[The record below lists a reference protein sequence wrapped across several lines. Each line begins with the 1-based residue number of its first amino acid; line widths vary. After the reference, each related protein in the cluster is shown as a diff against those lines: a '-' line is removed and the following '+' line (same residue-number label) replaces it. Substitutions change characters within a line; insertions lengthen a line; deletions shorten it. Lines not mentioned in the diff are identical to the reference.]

1 MTFREYLL
9 VLVITGISLSSYAKE
24 ISYDFIEASYATG
37 SIDTDTPAG
46 DVDFDGFAIAG
57 SVSIVPHLALIASYS
72 SVETDP
78 FFGITAEATDLSFGV
93 LGYTNVAPN
102 TSIFGSFEVVNADAE
117 ATDGI
122 TTIEDDDTGNQISGG
137 VRHMVSDMVEL
148 AAAITRVDVFDDT
161 ETGIGAGIRF
171 YVNNSFSLGA
181 GYSTSSDTDTLS
193 FNARVDFR

>member
-1 MTFREYLL
+1 MKIREYILMVVVSAL
-9 VLVITGISLSSYAKE
+9 SFSSYAKE
-24 ISYDFIEASYATG
+24 ISYDFIEVSYGTG
-37 SIDTDTPAG
+37 SVDTDTSAG
-46 DVDFDGFAIAG
+46 DVDFDGFTIGG

-78 FFGITAEATDLSFGV
+78 LFGVTAEATDLSFGV

-102 TSIFGSFEVVNADAE
+102 TSIFGSFEVVTADAE
-117 ATDGI
+117 ATDGV
-122 TTIEDDDTGNQISGG
+122 TTIEDDDTGNQITGG
-137 VRHMVSDMVEL
+137 IRHMVSDVVEL
-148 AAAITRVDVFDDT
+148 AAAVTRVDVFDDT

-171 YVNNSFSLGA
+171 YATNSFSLGV